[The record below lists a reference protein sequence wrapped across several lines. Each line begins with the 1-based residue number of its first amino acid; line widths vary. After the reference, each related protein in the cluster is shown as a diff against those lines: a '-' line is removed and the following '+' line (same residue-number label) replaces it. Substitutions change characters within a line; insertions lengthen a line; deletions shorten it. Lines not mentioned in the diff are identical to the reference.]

1 MTHNFDKT
9 LLIQIYI
16 WMTCNGISM
25 VAVWALLIA
34 IFRSPKV
41 RTSPFNLYL
50 VFSLVPDAV
59 IDLTGFVANL
69 TNVITDAGSPNVCKL
84 FGWNDPYWWCAHL
97 WMSFSVILEI
107 HKMLMANKMVRR
119 YKPPTLRRV
128 ILQSTAIHAFSVL
141 MASLTLIPADFIPNA
156 SFATECAAYPEPG
169 NKKDLIYF
177 WAFFI
182 PVTAIIPTILVSAL
196 CIDIWRKK
204 LLPPKSQ
211 QHKSRSLLLYF
222 GRLLGTLYIVFV
234 AVLVSSSLG
243 SDWVSA
249 IAFAVFKLVGLFQ
262 VCLALL
268 KKDIKN
274 AWIQMWCCRS
284 PSEGDSRDSTRFS
297 FAFSSI
303 ARRKS
308 SINTN
313 TSGILNEVE
322 DEGTGR
328 NKVPEEAGIHETKD
342 EGTGLT
348 ELPDEEAARPAE
360 KITR

>member
-1 MTHNFDKT
+1 M
-9 LLIQIYI
+9 LL
-16 WMTCNGISM
+16 
-25 VAVWALLIA
+25 
-34 IFRSPKV
+34 
-41 RTSPFNLYL
+41 
-50 VFSLVPDAV
+50 
-59 IDLTGFVANL
+59 
-69 TNVITDAGSPNVCKL
+69 
-84 FGWNDPYWWCAHL
+84 
-97 WMSFSVILEI
+97 
-107 HKMLMANKMVRR
+107 ANKMVRR

-204 LLPPKSQ
+204 LLPPKGQ
-211 QHKSRSLLLYF
+211 KHKSRSLLLYF

-274 AWIQMWCCRS
+274 AWIQMWRCRS

-297 FAFSSI
+297 FAFASI

-313 TSGILNEVE
+313 TSGMLKEVE
-322 DEGTGR
+322 DEGTGP
-328 NKVPEEAGIHETKD
+328 NKVPEEAWIHETKD
-342 EGTGLT
+342 EETGLT
-348 ELPDEEAARPAE
+348 ELPDEEAARPADKFHFYHRLFATWVSE
-360 KITR
+360 VISTGANPHFQ